1 LSRQTIS
8 HTDARNQLAGLI
20 ESAFRDREPIT
31 ITRNGE
37 GKVVLLAIEEYEA
50 METTRHLHSTRANV
64 FQIQHLKGW
73 WSRRSTQEHRLVYR
87 VEGDSII
94 MQCRFHHDD

>member
-1 LSRQTIS
+1 MQTIS
-8 HTDARNQLAGLI
+8 YTDARNQLAGLI
-20 ESAFRDREPIT
+20 ESASRDREPIT
-31 ITRNGE
+31 ISRNGE
-37 GKVVLLAIEEYEA
+37 GKVALLAIEEYEA
-50 METTRHLHSTRANV
+50 METTLNLHSTRANV

-94 MQCRFHHDD
+94 MQSRFHHDD